1 MVTYIENIPIPEPL
15 DKNSGYCEKHLIFI
29 LFFSSQELNDLV
41 KLKTGIATLQYQ
53 PKGPH
58 VLFYMTTTKANLVW
72 EQEHTHARQA

>member
-1 MVTYIENIPIPEPL
+1 MVTYIENVPIPEPL

-29 LFFSSQELNDLV
+29 LFFSSQEMTLSN
-41 KLKTGIATLQYQ
+41 LKPVATLQYQ

>member
-1 MVTYIENIPIPEPL
+1 MVTYIENVPIPEPL
-15 DKNSGYCEKHLIFI
+15 DKTSGYCEKHLIFI
-29 LFFSSQELNDLV
+29 LFFSSQEMILSN
-41 KLKTGIATLQYQ
+41 LKPVATLQYQ

>member
-1 MVTYIENIPIPEPL
+1 MVTYIENVPIPEPL

-29 LFFSSQELNDLV
+29 LFFSSQEMILSN
-41 KLKTGIATLQYQ
+41 LKPVATLQYQ

>member
-1 MVTYIENIPIPEPL
+1 MVTYIENVPIPEPL

-29 LFFSSQELNDLV
+29 LFFSSQEMILSNSKPV
-41 KLKTGIATLQYQ
+41 ATLQYQ

-72 EQEHTHARQA
+72 EQEHTNARQA

>member
-29 LFFSSQELNDLV
+29 LFFSSQEMILSN
-41 KLKTGIATLQYQ
+41 LKPVATLQYQ

>member
-1 MVTYIENIPIPEPL
+1 MVTYIENVPIPEPL

-29 LFFSSQELNDLV
+29 LFFSSQEMILSN
-41 KLKTGIATLQYQ
+41 LKPVATLQYQ

-72 EQEHTHARQA
+72 EQEHTHAKQA

>member
-1 MVTYIENIPIPEPL
+1 MVTYIENVPIPEPL

-29 LFFSSQELNDLV
+29 PFFISQEMILSN
-41 KLKTGIATLQYQ
+41 LKPVATLQYQ

>member
-1 MVTYIENIPIPEPL
+1 MVTYIENVPIPEPL

-29 LFFSSQELNDLV
+29 LFFSSQEMILSN
-41 KLKTGIATLQYQ
+41 LKPVATLQYQ

-72 EQEHTHARQA
+72 EQEHTHERQA

>member
-1 MVTYIENIPIPEPL
+1 MVTYIENVPIPEPL

-29 LFFSSQELNDLV
+29 LFFTSQEMILSN
-41 KLKTGIATLQYQ
+41 LKPVATLQYQ

>member
-1 MVTYIENIPIPEPL
+1 MVTYIENVPIPEPL

-29 LFFSSQELNDLV
+29 LFFISQEMILSN
-41 KLKTGIATLQYQ
+41 LKPVATLQYQ

-72 EQEHTHARQA
+72 EQEHTHAKQA